1 MNLYGLGLSALLN
14 AQQNLQTTGHNIN
27 NAAVEGYN
35 RQTVLSQSQGAN
47 ATGAGYIGRGVQTS
61 TVQRAYDQFLH
72 QQLIKSTSKHA
83 EYISFGNEIDQL
95 NNLFAD
101 RSTGISPALQDFFD
115 AMQAV
120 ASSPDDAAA
129 RQELLGRAQ
138 NLATQL
144 NETDTFIEN
153 QRGNLNT
160 QIGTLTHQI
169 NSYVERIHDLNEQI
183 TKAQASTPQ
192 HAPNDLLDQRDQL
205 LMELNELV
213 EVKSFEQDGR
223 LNLALGSGQVLLS
236 GSTVHELRAVP
247 AANDPSRHV
256 LAYQVRVDE
265 GTQWV
270 EINDSSIRGGELG
283 GLLKYRSQTLDA
295 AQNALGRLAIGMGQS
310 INEVHQQG
318 IDLNGALGGDFF
330 HFNIGQ
336 GVPSTGAG
344 FPDSVPTLSVA
355 LQDAASLT
363 LSDYKVQAQHDADG
377 NFTGL
382 AFFDAQTGA
391 EISAEYVADG
401 NGGHYLVEGLQV
413 QLPQGDIP
421 AGAEWSLQPTRR
433 GAEGFGLQID
443 DPAKIA
449 AGAQDT
455 GTANGD
461 NALALAGL
469 QNKQI
474 LGQGA
479 LNFND
484 AFGQLVN
491 RVAVQTQENTTA
503 SKAQENLVQQNFAA
517 QQRVSGV
524 NLNEEYLMLEQ
535 YVEQFRAASK
545 MIDVGTAMFD
555 TLLSLRS

>member
-35 RQTVLSQSQGAN
+35 RQTVLSQTQGAN
-47 ATGAGYIGRGVQTS
+47 PTGAGYIGRGVQAV

-72 QQLIKSTSKHA
+72 QQLMNSKGKHA
-83 EYISFGNEIDQL
+83 EYVSYGNEIDQL

-101 RSTGISPALQDFFD
+101 RTTGISPALQEFFG
-115 AMQAV
+115 ALQAV
-120 ASSPDDAAA
+120 ASNPADPAA

-153 QRGNLNT
+153 QRRNLNT
-160 QIGTLTHQI
+160 QIGTLSHQI
-169 NSYVERIHDLNEQI
+169 NSYVERIHELNEQI
-183 TKAQASTPQ
+183 TKARAATPN

-223 LNLALGSGQVLLS
+223 LNLTLSSGQLLLS
-236 GSTVHELRAVP
+236 GSTVHELRAIP
-247 AANDPSRHV
+247 SANDPSRHV
-256 LAYQVRVDE
+256 LAHQVKGAD
-265 GTQWV
+265 GPQWV
-270 EINDSSIRGGELG
+270 EMSDDSIRGGELG
-283 GLLKYRSQTLDA
+283 GLLKYRSQTLDS
-295 AQNALGRLAIGMGQS
+295 AQNALGRLAIGIGQS
-310 INEVHQQG
+310 VNEVHQQG
-318 IDLNGALGGDFF
+318 IDLNGDMGLDL
-330 HFNIGQ
+330 FNFSIGQ
-336 GVPSTGAG
+336 GLPMTGPG
-344 FPDSVPTLSVA
+344 FPDGVSA
-355 LQDAASLT
+355 LQVELQDSSALT
-363 LSDYKVQAQHDADG
+363 LNDYRVVAQYDDDG
-377 NFTGL
+377 AFTGL
-382 AFFDAQTGA
+382 AFYDLKSGAQV
-391 EISAEYVADG
+391 SAEKVEDADG
-401 NGGHYLVEGLQV
+401 DYYLLDGLKV
-413 QLPQGDIP
+413 YLPEDVP
-421 AGAEWSLQPTRR
+421 AGAEWSLKPTRR
-433 GAEGFGLQID
+433 GAEGFGVQID

-449 AGAQDT
+449 AGT
-455 GTANGD
+455 PGSGPSNGD
-461 NALALAGL
+461 NALALADL
-469 QNKQI
+469 QSKQI
-474 LGQGA
+474 LGQGTMD
-479 LNFND
+479 FND

-503 SKAQENLVQQNFAA
+503 AKAQENLVQQNYAA

-545 MIDVGTAMFD
+545 LIDVGTSMFD